1 MSIDR
6 QILIYIIIVL
16 SIIFIFYQIYLYL
29 KKHLRVNVKDKSII
43 YSSNALDAF
52 VVTDYVFYKP
62 ETKRLNICFVFK
74 FKNNDLM
81 KDFLTDLGV

>member
-1 MSIDR
+1 MNIDR

-29 KKHLRVNVKDKSII
+29 KKHLTANVKNKSII
-43 YSSNALDAF
+43 YSSNVLDAF

-62 ETKRLNICFVFK
+62 EKKRFILIVFAY
-74 FKNNDLM
+74 L
-81 KDFLTDLGV
+81 